1 MKIARELIQRIYYY
15 KFYFKVAKI
24 GKNIKLSSGGRFV
37 HPEEI
42 TLGNNVFVSNNFHIS
57 ANNLKIGNNI
67 MAGPNLVIEC
77 TNHKSNVVGQSMFEV
92 SYDKI
97 CGSVSIE
104 DDVWLGANVTIL
116 PNAVISE
123 GTVVGAGSVV
133 TKPLPPY
140 SICLGIPCRPVKR
153 RFSETELKKHLES
166 VKTSKYQIEE
176 ILHQWKLFNL

>member
-1 MKIARELIQRIYYY
+1 MKIVREFIQRIYYY
-15 KFYFKVAKI
+15 KFYLKAPKT
-24 GKNIKLSSGGRFV
+24 GKNIKLSSGGKFD

-42 TLGNNVFVSNNFHIS
+42 TMGNNVFISNNFHIS

-67 MAGPNLVIEC
+67 MVGPNLVIEC
-77 TNHKSNVVGQSMFEV
+77 TNHKTDVVGQSMFEV

-97 CGSVSIE
+97 CGGVSIE
-104 DDVWLGANVTIL
+104 DDVWLGANVIIL
-116 PNAVISE
+116 PNTVISE

-153 RFSETELKKHLES
+153 RFSESEMKQHLES
-166 VKTSKYQIEE
+166 IKTSKYQIEE
-176 ILHQWKLFNL
+176 ILRQWKLFNL